1 MTRSACVRLAFLL
14 LPAIGAPAALVAQR
28 AASMAPEARRFVAHD
43 AATIAL
49 TKVRVVDGTGAPPR
63 DNQTVV
69 FAGGRIAAIGP
80 SVPIPAGA
88 TVVELPGHTVTP
100 GMVMLHEHLFY
111 PTGRMTP
118 GLFSYVS
125 QTYSFPKLYLA
136 FGVTTLRTAGTTAPY
151 ADLNLKHAIDQG
163 REAGPQIFVTSPF
176 IDRPG
181 YPIPHFK
188 HIDGPAAA
196 RRLVRYWAEEGVTWF
211 KAYTFVTRGD
221 LKAVID
227 EAHALG
233 HRVTAHLCSV
243 THSEAAD
250 LGIDGLEHGL
260 LTNTEFVPEKQPDRC
275 PGENRVY
282 ETAATLDVG
291 SAPVQAGI
299 RRLVE
304 RRIPMTSTLP
314 IWETMVP
321 GRMVPAGAIEAL
333 APELREDYLTIQRRV
348 AAQPSTFG
356 AAFQAALRWE
366 RDFVRAGGILG
377 AGSDPTGYGGT
388 IAGYGN
394 VRQLELLVEAGFTP
408 LEALTIASRNGA
420 RILGLDSEIG
430 TLEVGKRADAVVVR
444 GDPTERIAAMGSP
457 VFVFRDGIG
466 YDSAKLIAAVKGLV
480 GRF

>member
-1 MTRSACVRLAFLL
+1 
-14 LPAIGAPAALVAQR
+14 
-28 AASMAPEARRFVAHD
+28 
-43 AATIAL
+43 
-49 TKVRVVDGTGAPPR
+49 
-63 DNQTVV
+63 
-69 FAGGRIAAIGP
+69 
-80 SVPIPAGA
+80 
-88 TVVELPGHTVTP
+88 
-100 GMVMLHEHLFY
+100 
-111 PTGRMTP
+111 
-118 GLFSYVS
+118 
-125 QTYSFPKLYLA
+125 
-136 FGVTTLRTAGTTAPY
+136 
-151 ADLNLKHAIDQG
+151 
-163 REAGPQIFVTSPF
+163 
-176 IDRPG
+176 
-181 YPIPHFK
+181 
-188 HIDGPAAA
+188 
-196 RRLVRYWAEEGVTWF
+196 
-211 KAYTFVTRGD
+211 
-221 LKAVID
+221 
-227 EAHALG
+227 
-233 HRVTAHLCSV
+233 
-243 THSEAAD
+243 
-250 LGIDGLEHGL
+250 
-260 LTNTEFVPEKQPDRC
+260 
-275 PGENRVY
+275 
-282 ETAATLDVG
+282 
-291 SAPVQAGI
+291 
-299 RRLVE
+299 
-304 RRIPMTSTLP
+304 TSTLP

-444 GDPTERIAAMGSP
+444 GNPTERIAAMGSP